1 MHETSRVVG
10 GRPHGIAK
18 LNEGHIRCIGFLLHS
33 RSENR
38 RSEVVRLVQ
47 VCKRIVED
55 VVQSCERRWHI
66 LDCWGLLWFLRPIG
80 PGGDLND
87 IDQIWQAYSLVNR
100 ETLVLRLKELKVGRM
115 EALSLIHL
123 VEMAR

>member
-18 LNEGHIRCIGFLLHS
+18 LDEGHIRCIGFLLHS

-55 VVQSCERRWHI
+55 VVQSCERRGHI
-66 LDCWGLLWFLRPIG
+66 LDR
-80 PGGDLND
+80 
-87 IDQIWQAYSLVNR
+87 
-100 ETLVLRLKELKVGRM
+100 
-115 EALSLIHL
+115 
-123 VEMAR
+123 